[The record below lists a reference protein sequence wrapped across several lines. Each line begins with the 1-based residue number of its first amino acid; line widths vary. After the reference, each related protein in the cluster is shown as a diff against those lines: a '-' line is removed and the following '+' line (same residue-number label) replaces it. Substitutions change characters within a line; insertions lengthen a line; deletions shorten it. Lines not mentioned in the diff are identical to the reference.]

1 MGSTWGNNLKLSL
14 WGESHGKAVGIVA
27 DGFPHGFKIDFS
39 RLESDM
45 RKRRPG
51 VNHVDVICHSDPEKI
66 ENKGINA
73 ISTRKETDEVEII
86 SGILDG
92 YTTGMPISLII
103 KNTDVNSSDYESMK
117 NIIRPSTSDLTAE
130 LKYEG
135 FADMRGSGHF
145 SGRLTAPL
153 VAAGSL
159 ASQYIEEKF
168 GVIISSEIRFST
180 AKNEKENN
188 EKGEEFFYQELK
200 KASKDNDSLGV
211 KVRVIASGVKA
222 GIGSPVFNNVE
233 SRIAQMF
240 FSIPGVKSV
249 SFGLGE
255 EFNGARGSDV
265 NDIPIICENGEIGRK
280 TNNCGGIEGG
290 ITTGADIVSEVVFKP
305 TPSIGILQDTIDIK
319 NMRKA
324 KISTA
329 GRHDV
334 CIGIRGRFVLEASM
348 ALVLMDMFLE
358 K

>member
-117 NIIRPSTSDLTAE
+117 DIIRPSTSDLTAE

-153 VAAGSL
+153 VAVGSL
-159 ASQYIEEKF
+159 ARQYIEEKF
-168 GVIISSEIRFST
+168 GVYIRSEINFSKIT
-180 AKNEKENN
+180 EKEGNEKDI
-188 EKGEEFFYQELK
+188 FYRELER
-200 KASKDNDSLGV
+200 AAKDKDSLGV
-211 KVRVIASGVKA
+211 KVRVVASGVKA
-222 GIGSPVFNNVE
+222 GIGSPIFDNVE
-233 SRIAQMF
+233 SRLAQMF
-240 FSIPGVKSV
+240 FSVPGVKAV

-255 EFNGARGSDV
+255 DFNGARGSDV
-265 NDIPIICENGEIGRK
+265 NDIPVICGNSEIGRK
-280 TNNCGGIEGG
+280 TNNCGGVEGG
-290 ITTGADIVSEVVFKP
+290 ITTGTDIVCDVVFKP
-305 TPSIGILQDTIDIK
+305 TPSIGIPQDTVNIEK
-319 NMRKA
+319 MKEE
-324 KISTA
+324 KITIS

-348 ALVLMDMFLE
+348 ALVLMDMLME
-358 K
+358 G

>member
-92 YTTGMPISLII
+92 YTTGMPICIVI
-103 KNTDVNSSDYESMK
+103 ENTDVRSSDYE
-117 NIIRPSTSDLTAE
+117 NTCNVIRPSTSDLTAE
-130 LKYEG
+130 IKYEG

-153 VAAGSL
+153 VAVGSL
-159 ASQYIEEKF
+159 ARQYIEEKF
-168 GVIISSEIRFST
+168 GVHIRSEINFSKI
-180 AKNEKENN
+180 AEKEGNEKDI
-188 EKGEEFFYQELK
+188 FYRELER
-200 KASKDNDSLGV
+200 AAKDKDSLGV
-211 KVRVIASGVKA
+211 KVRVVASGVKA
-222 GIGSPVFNNVE
+222 GIGSPIFDNVE
-233 SRIAQMF
+233 SRLAQMF
-240 FSIPGVKSV
+240 FSVPGVKAV

-255 EFNGARGSDV
+255 DFNGARGSDV
-265 NDIPIICENGEIGRK
+265 NDIPVICGNSEIGRK
-280 TNNCGGIEGG
+280 TNNCGGVEGG
-290 ITTGADIVSEVVFKP
+290 ITTGTDIVCDVVFKP
-305 TPSIGILQDTIDIK
+305 TPSIGIPQDTVNIEK
-319 NMRKA
+319 MKEE
-324 KISTA
+324 KITIS

-348 ALVLMDMFLE
+348 ALVLMDMLME
-358 K
+358 G

>member
-117 NIIRPSTSDLTAE
+117 DIIRPSTSDLTAE

-153 VAAGSL
+153 AAVGSL
-159 ASQYIEEKF
+159 ARQYIEEKF
-168 GVIISSEIRFST
+168 GVYIRSEINFSKIT
-180 AKNEKENN
+180 EKEGNEKDI
-188 EKGEEFFYQELK
+188 FYRELER
-200 KASKDNDSLGV
+200 AAKDKDSLGV
-211 KVRVIASGVKA
+211 KVRVVASGVKA
-222 GIGSPVFNNVE
+222 GIGSPIFDNVE
-233 SRIAQMF
+233 SRLAQMF

-319 NMRKA
+319 NMKKA

>member
-66 ENKGINA
+66 ENKGINV

-117 NIIRPSTSDLTAE
+117 DIIRPSTSDLTAE

-145 SGRLTAPL
+145 SEKLTAPF
-153 VAAGSL
+153 VAAGNL
-159 ASQYIEEKF
+159 D
-168 GVIISSEIRFST
+168 FSAT
-180 AKNEKENN
+180 K
-188 EKGEEFFYQELK
+188 
-200 KASKDNDSLGV
+200 
-211 KVRVIASGVKA
+211 
-222 GIGSPVFNNVE
+222 
-233 SRIAQMF
+233 
-240 FSIPGVKSV
+240 
-249 SFGLGE
+249 
-255 EFNGARGSDV
+255 
-265 NDIPIICENGEIGRK
+265 
-280 TNNCGGIEGG
+280 
-290 ITTGADIVSEVVFKP
+290 
-305 TPSIGILQDTIDIK
+305 
-319 NMRKA
+319 
-324 KISTA
+324 
-329 GRHDV
+329 
-334 CIGIRGRFVLEASM
+334 
-348 ALVLMDMFLE
+348 
-358 K
+358 

>member
-117 NIIRPSTSDLTAE
+117 DIIRPSTSDLTAE

-135 FADMRGSGHF
+135 FADKRGSGHF

-153 VAAGSL
+153 VAVGSL
-159 ASQYIEEKF
+159 ARQYIEEKF
-168 GVIISSEIRFST
+168 GVYIRSEINFS
-180 AKNEKENN
+180 KIIEKEGNEKDI
-188 EKGEEFFYQELK
+188 FYRELER
-200 KASKDNDSLGV
+200 AAKDKDSLGV
-211 KVRVIASGVKA
+211 KVRVVASGVKA
-222 GIGSPVFNNVE
+222 GIGSPIFDNVE
-233 SRIAQMF
+233 SRLAQMF
-240 FSIPGVKSV
+240 FSVPGVKAV

-255 EFNGARGSDV
+255 DFNGARGSDV
-265 NDIPIICENGEIGRK
+265 NDIPVICGNSEIGRK
-280 TNNCGGIEGG
+280 TNNCGGVEGG
-290 ITTGADIVSEVVFKP
+290 ITTGTDIVCDVVFKP
-305 TPSIGILQDTIDIK
+305 TPSIGIPQDTVNIEK
-319 NMRKA
+319 MKEE
-324 KISTA
+324 KITIS

-348 ALVLMDMFLE
+348 ALVLMDMLME
-358 K
+358 G

>member
-66 ENKGINA
+66 ENKGINV

-117 NIIRPSTSDLTAE
+117 DIIRPSTSDLTAE

-153 VAAGSL
+153 AAVGSL
-159 ASQYIEEKF
+159 ARQYIEEKF
-168 GVIISSEIRFST
+168 GVYIRSEINFSKIT
-180 AKNEKENN
+180 EKEGNEKDI
-188 EKGEEFFYQELK
+188 FYRELER
-200 KASKDNDSLGV
+200 AAKDKDSLGV
-211 KVRVIASGVKA
+211 KVRVVASGVKA
-222 GIGSPVFNNVE
+222 GIGSPIFDNVE
-233 SRIAQMF
+233 SRLAQMF

>member
-1 MGSTWGNNLKLSL
+1 MGV
-14 WGESHGKAVGIVA
+14 GEKFL
-27 DGFPHGFKIDFS
+27 DGF
-39 RLESDM
+39 
-45 RKRRPG
+45 
-51 VNHVDVICHSDPEKI
+51 
-66 ENKGINA
+66 
-73 ISTRKETDEVEII
+73 
-86 SGILDG
+86 
-92 YTTGMPISLII
+92 
-103 KNTDVNSSDYESMK
+103 
-117 NIIRPSTSDLTAE
+117 
-130 LKYEG
+130 
-135 FADMRGSGHF
+135 
-145 SGRLTAPL
+145 

-265 NDIPIICENGEIGRK
+265 NDIPIIFENGEIGRK

>member
-51 VNHVDVICHSDPEKI
+51 VNHVDVICHSDSEKI
-66 ENKGINA
+66 KNKGINA

-117 NIIRPSTSDLTAE
+117 DIIRPSTSDLTAE

-153 VAAGSL
+153 AAVGSL
-159 ASQYIEEKF
+159 ARQYIEEKF
-168 GVIISSEIRFST
+168 GVYIRSEINFSKIT
-180 AKNEKENN
+180 EKEGNEKDI
-188 EKGEEFFYQELK
+188 FYRELER
-200 KASKDNDSLGV
+200 AAKDKDSLGV
-211 KVRVIASGVKA
+211 KVRVVASGVKA
-222 GIGSPVFNNVE
+222 GIGSPIFDNVE
-233 SRIAQMF
+233 SRLAQMF

-319 NMRKA
+319 NMKKA

>member
-117 NIIRPSTSDLTAE
+117 DIIRPSTSDLTAE

-135 FADMRGSGHF
+135 FADKRGSGHF

-153 VAAGSL
+153 VAVGSL
-159 ASQYIEEKF
+159 ARQYIEEKF
-168 GVIISSEIRFST
+168 GVYIRSEINFS
-180 AKNEKENN
+180 KIIEKEGNEKDI
-188 EKGEEFFYQELK
+188 FYRELK
-200 KASKDNDSLGV
+200 RAAKDKDSLGV
-211 KVRVIASGVKA
+211 KVRVVASGVKA
-222 GIGSPVFNNVE
+222 GIGSPIFDNVE
-233 SRIAQMF
+233 SRLAQMF
-240 FSIPGVKSV
+240 FSVPGVKAV

-255 EFNGARGSDV
+255 DFNGARGSDV
-265 NDIPIICENGEIGRK
+265 NDIPVICGNSEIGRK
-280 TNNCGGIEGG
+280 TNNCGGVEGG
-290 ITTGADIVSEVVFKP
+290 ITTGTDIVCDVVFKP
-305 TPSIGILQDTIDIK
+305 TPSIGIPQDTVNIEK
-319 NMRKA
+319 MKEE
-324 KISTA
+324 KITIS

-348 ALVLMDMFLE
+348 ALVLMDMLME
-358 K
+358 G